1 MLETST
7 RPVAQIAW
15 DVGYR
20 DEAAFRKVFRR
31 VVGLAPGAYRLRFRP
46 SGVDGARRTP
56 TGAAS
61 TTARSG
67 G

>member
-1 MLETST
+1 
-7 RPVAQIAW
+7 VAQIAW

-46 SGVDGARRTP
+46 SGVDGPRRLP
-56 TGAAS
+56 AGAPSPAAA
-61 TTARSG
+61 ARSG